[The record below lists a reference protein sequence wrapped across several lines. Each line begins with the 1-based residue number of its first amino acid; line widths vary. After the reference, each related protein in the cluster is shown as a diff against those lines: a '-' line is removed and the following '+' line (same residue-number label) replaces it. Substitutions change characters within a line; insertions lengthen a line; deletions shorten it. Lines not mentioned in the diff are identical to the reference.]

1 MHLFSLTWY
10 LESKTKLC
18 FYRIVYRAL
27 DKLKKQIKAAKDEKK
42 RLREIAAAG
51 GDVAAAIAERKRE
64 KEKEKE
70 TEGIKLNGDHDPEYH
85 RLHFES

>member
-1 MHLFSLTWY
+1 M
-10 LESKTKLC
+10 ESKTEFC
-18 FYRIVYRAL
+18 FYCIVFRAL

-64 KEKEKE
+64 KEREKE
-70 TEGIKLNGDHDPEYH
+70 MEGMKLNEDLE
-85 RLHFES
+85 L

>member
-1 MHLFSLTWY
+1 M
-10 LESKTKLC
+10 C
-18 FYRIVYRAL
+18 RAL

-51 GDVAAAIAERKRE
+51 GDVTAAIAERKRE

-70 TEGIKLNGDHDPEYH
+70 MEGMKLIKDH
-85 RLHFES
+85 RLHFRKKLFT